1 MRGVRTYVVHMRVIF
16 LHVYVIRNAA
26 KMVMC
31 SLSQKQPTQQKS
43 NIAIVSGL
51 KTINSRERT
60 LATYIRFL
68 GSLVEGNNHM
78 SSTPIKPSHALS
90 G

>member
-51 KTINSRERT
+51 KTINSAAMTAKSFRKRCACYNPWWTARLDRAVSEDSK
-60 LATYIRFL
+60 A
-68 GSLVEGNNHM
+68 
-78 SSTPIKPSHALS
+78 
-90 G
+90 